1 MSEEKINYVKY
12 IKNIYFSKPFLAKEC
27 ELELIKPRFNDLLFG
42 FINDEPNKKMYVY
55 DSESDIRLQ
64 Y

>member
-1 MSEEKINYVKY
+1 MSEEKMNYVEY

-27 ELELIKPRFNDLLFG
+27 ELELIRPRFNDLLFG
-42 FINDEPNKKMYVY
+42 FINGSVKTMAVY
-55 DSESDIRLQ
+55 DKESDIRLE